1 MKRKIG
7 RIILLIAICL
17 GIEGIAFAEDGS
29 IESPMFSTEYREY
42 YNDYNSLKVYDF
54 EKENKVLDK
63 AIEKCQSNDMVAVH
77 EIGKIG
83 KGTYWIRTNEAT
95 DMFYLGRLKDNKP
108 EGKGVL
114 YKKILGLEMG
124 ISSDLSDSYY
134 VKYYEGEFKKGKQEG
149 FGREYVSPIDSLQ
162 VDGADTDIIPLN
174 LYEEVTD
181 DIQSNLLLTTN
192 PLCYEGYFKNN
203 EYSGKGNRYEYLVFD
218 SMLYE
223 AEQMEELEKA
233 LEGSWEEEYNNEEEM
248 YDYYEDG
255 IEEPSQEQYYSKHI
269 NVYTGKFK
277 KGKENGK
284 IKVYYHG
291 MLLYDGEMKKG
302 IMDGQGTQYYPE
314 SAQIRYKGGWKQ
326 GEYNGN
332 GTLYDESGEEEYSG
346 KWNNGE
352 YGE

>member
-1 MKRKIG
+1 MKKRIS
-7 RIILLIAICL
+7 RIILLIIVCL
-17 GIEGIAFAEDGS
+17 GIEEIVFAENGTM
-29 IESPMFSTEYREY
+29 ESPMFSTEYREY
-42 YNDYNSLKVYDF
+42 YKEYNSLKVYNF
-54 EKENKVLDK
+54 NKENKVLDK
-63 AIEKCQSNDMVAVH
+63 AIEKYQNSDMIAVH

-83 KGTYWIRTNEAT
+83 RGTYWIRTNEET
-95 DMFYLGRLKDNKP
+95 DIFYLGKLKNNKP
-108 EGKGVL
+108 EGKGML
-114 YKKILGLEMG
+114 YKRILGLEMG

-134 VKYYEGEFKKGKQEG
+134 VKYYEGEFSGGKQDG

-162 VDGADTDIIPLN
+162 VDGTNTDIIPLN

-181 DIQSNLLLTTN
+181 DLQTNLILTTN

-203 EYSGKGNRYEYLVFD
+203 EYSGKGNRYEYPVFD

-233 LEGSWEEEYNNEEEM
+233 LEGDW
-248 YDYYEDG
+248 D
-255 IEEPSQEQYYSKHI
+255 EEPSQEQYYSKHI

-284 IKVYYHG
+284 IKIYYHG

-302 IMDGQGTQYYPE
+302 TMDGKGTQYYPE
-314 SAQIRYKGGWKQ
+314 SNQIRYKGEWKK
-326 GEYNGN
+326 GEYDGK
-332 GTLYDESGEEEYSG
+332 GTLYNENGEEEYSG
-346 KWNNGE
+346 KWDNGQ